1 MKEVYLTNSPK
12 ETEAVGMELADT
24 LTRLAPHGALIAME
38 GEMGV
43 GKTAFVRGF
52 TAALGIKGA
61 NSPTYTI
68 VNEYC
73 GSHAVFHFDMYRI
86 EDEEDL
92 YAIGFEDYL
101 AREGYIF
108 IEWSENVKGA
118 LPSPHVTLS
127 ITRTDDACGRRIEIR
142 GLDAIAR

>member
-61 NSPTYTI
+61 KSPTYTI
-68 VNEYC
+68 VNEY
-73 GSHAVFHFDMYRI
+73 GV
-86 EDEEDL
+86 
-92 YAIGFEDYL
+92 
-101 AREGYIF
+101 
-108 IEWSENVKGA
+108 
-118 LPSPHVTLS
+118 
-127 ITRTDDACGRRIEIR
+127 
-142 GLDAIAR
+142 